1 LRRIRDEIWD
11 KFQIYTKFN
20 LKFQFYPSWLPGLF
34 CKKKKILDTI
44 GFGGRF
50 FLKQPTLPPSLLAA
64 GVGLA

>member
-1 LRRIRDEIWD
+1 M
-11 KFQIYTKFN
+11 KFGTNFKSIPNSILNFN
-20 LKFQFYPSWLPGLF
+20 SILHGCQGFFA
-34 CKKKKILDTI
+34 KKKILDTI

>member
-20 LKFQFYPSWLPGLF
+20 LKFHILHGCQGFF
-34 CKKKKILDTI
+34 AKKIIILDTI